1 MAQLTK
7 KDILDTLKDFYG
19 KIIEPRFDRIDGRLD
34 EHDQKFQDILKHF
47 DEIYHRFERLET
59 EYYSI
64 IAGLKRIEDKLDREI
79 SKRELI
85 EREIAA
91 LRERV
96 SKLQERIEN
105 IDSQLKSHQHS
116 SS

>member
-1 MAQLTK
+1 LTK
-7 KDILDTLKDFYG
+7 FTIGLKGLRRNIILF
-19 KIIEPRFDRIDGRLD
+19 
-34 EHDQKFQDILKHF
+34 
-47 DEIYHRFERLET
+47 
-59 EYYSI
+59 

-96 SKLQERIEN
+96 SKLQERIED

-116 SS
+116 QS

>member
-19 KIIEPRFDRIDGRLD
+19 KIIEPRFDGIDRRLD

-64 IAGLKRIEDKLDREI
+64 IAGLKRISRISHLSRSVLDRTDG
-79 SKRELI
+79 
-85 EREIAA
+85 
-91 LRERV
+91 
-96 SKLQERIEN
+96 
-105 IDSQLKSHQHS
+105 IDRRT
-116 SS
+116 